1 MRTDSIV
8 KETYEK
14 HSLYLTE
21 IDGKPRFYYFEI
33 ENLEEDYAEA
43 RKILFKYENVSFDF
57 VASCIKKDAVRLRV
71 FSKEFTG
78 RFSISKSIP
87 LNTLK
92 QKLEHEKRRVFA
104 NRREVWWSSFGI
116 NIGSEMCGK
125 NDFFERPV
133 VILKV
138 FNKNTIKVI
147 PLTTKKKTDIYH
159 YEMNFNS
166 ITSYASLS
174 QVKTI
179 STKRLSRKMGR
190 MNEEEFQKLLA
201 AYKKSI

>member
-92 QKLEHEKRRVFA
+92 QKLLEDGFTFA
-104 NRREVWWSSFGI
+104 PKS
-116 NIGSEMCGK
+116 
-125 NDFFERPV
+125 
-133 VILKV
+133 
-138 FNKNTIKVI
+138 
-147 PLTTKKKTDIYH
+147 
-159 YEMNFNS
+159 
-166 ITSYASLS
+166 
-174 QVKTI
+174 
-179 STKRLSRKMGR
+179 
-190 MNEEEFQKLLA
+190 
-201 AYKKSI
+201 KKSGPLCLNTDFSEPFSVKRFRFFLPVWEVLQKFKYFFFIKIRNRYKEIHS